1 MKRLLETKTY
11 KMTFHYI
18 FRHFVSSHFGFLR
31 EFKSRLG
38 CLRIARVTSSEKLD
52 ITSKN
57 NLRRITL
64 TMRPIWWI
72 YSLTL
77 IISYSDT
84 VQYKIKNLTYVC
96 GFLFTVQRIFV
107 KYFIKAIEQFFR
119 AYVASFK
126 HMGG

>member
-18 FRHFVSSHFGFLR
+18 FRHFVFVFLR

-77 IISYSDT
+77 IICYSDT
-84 VQYKIKNLTYVC
+84 NVQYKIKNLTYVC

-107 KYFIKAIEQFFR
+107 KVIEQFFR
-119 AYVASFK
+119 AYIASFK